1 MEWQYEPQRRWW
13 RLTVGGWEARVAR
26 WPASFEYSAEV
37 IAPAPDRRVTQ
48 APHVFP
54 GLDAAQAWCIQLIAS
69 NARS

>member
-1 MEWQYEPQRRWW
+1 MEWQYEAQQRCW

-37 IAPAPDRRVTQ
+37 TAPAPERRVTQ

-69 NARS
+69 KARS